1 MRVHREIKREAG
13 CLTLRAIFDA
23 GYVLRAFRVGLG
35 GRIGGTI
42 FVFGKNWSER
52 QDLSFDQ
59 LTTEFAAL
67 FEPRQVSCVLPLC
80 TQNKSMYR

>member
-35 GRIGGTI
+35 GRIGTI

-52 QDLSFDQ
+52 QDLRFRS
-59 LTTEFAAL
+59 LTIEIT
-67 FEPRQVSCVLPLC
+67 
-80 TQNKSMYR
+80 